1 VTAEPELFEDVL
13 ATRRVYEGKVVN
25 LRVDDVELPDGAHSK
40 REVVEHADSV
50 AIVPVLDDGRIVLI
64 RQFRLP
70 AGGVLLEIP
79 AGVVDP
85 GESPAQCAQRELAE
99 EIGYEAAHLE
109 LLFSMYLAPGYC
121 SELIHLFVATGLTP
135 AHRAPEADEFIEP
148 LVVTP
153 QQARSLIDD
162 GAIRDAKTIAG
173 ILAYLNQTRGPSV
186 AQGHREN

>member
-1 VTAEPELFEDVL
+1 MTAEPELFECVV

-25 LRVDDVELPDGAHSK
+25 LRVDDVQLPDGAHSK

-85 GESPAQCAQRELAE
+85 GESPTGSAQRELAE
-99 EIGYEAAHLE
+99 EIAYEAACLE
-109 LLFSMYLAPGYC
+109 PLFSMYLAP
-121 SELIHLFVATGLTP
+121 
-135 AHRAPEADEFIEP
+135 
-148 LVVTP
+148 
-153 QQARSLIDD
+153 
-162 GAIRDAKTIAG
+162 
-173 ILAYLNQTRGPSV
+173 
-186 AQGHREN
+186 